1 MDKKE
6 PSKILRASVG
16 NDSIVTTLN
25 VRAHTFTC
33 DETPRYGGHDTAP
46 DPYDYIMAGLA
57 SCTAI
62 TLRMYADNRNIP
74 LESADITIEFERKP
88 ADGPDGKPDLLT
100 RTIKLNGDLTEA
112 QRAKLIKT
120 VNCPAHRS
128 IATGIPIVTDFV
140 QD

>member
-6 PSKILRASVG
+6 PRKILRASVG

-46 DPYDYIMAGLA
+46 EPYDYFMAGLA

-88 ADGPDGKPDLLT
+88 ADGHDGKPDLLT
-100 RTIKLNGDLTEA
+100 RTIKLNGDLT
-112 QRAKLIKT
+112 
-120 VNCPAHRS
+120 
-128 IATGIPIVTDFV
+128 
-140 QD
+140 